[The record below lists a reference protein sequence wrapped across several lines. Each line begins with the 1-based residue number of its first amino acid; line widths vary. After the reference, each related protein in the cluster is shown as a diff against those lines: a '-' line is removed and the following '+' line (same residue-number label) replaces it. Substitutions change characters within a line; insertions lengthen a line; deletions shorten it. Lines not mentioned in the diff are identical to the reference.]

1 MKDGILQA
9 LRTRRSFYQLNKESV
24 LTEDELIRYVED
36 IVRLVPDA
44 YDMKSQRVV
53 LAFGEQHD
61 RLWDAI
67 YNVFGGK
74 VAREKIDSFKA
85 GVGTVLFFYDQETIE
100 RMQWD
105 IPGGADNFPLW
116 ALQSNGML
124 QMTMWTALCEQGYGA
139 SLQHYNPVIDA
150 RVRELFDVPENYV
163 LLAQL
168 VFGGIE
174 AHPEPKA
181 EEDISAR
188 VKIAR

>member
-53 LAFGEQHD
+53 LALGEQHD

-67 YNVFGGK
+67 YNVFSGK